1 MSTQTIHISQ
11 RWPEVKAISFDLD
24 DTLWPI
30 GPVIGR
36 AEQALFDWLRQNFPA
51 IAAGHS
57 ILSLRKHREQIA
69 GQHPD
74 LAHDVSGLRRKALE
88 QLLLEH
94 GVATEL
100 ALAQA
105 KLGWQVFYARRN
117 EISWYDDARPLLQR
131 LRDRYR
137 LVATTNGNADL
148 GAIDTERYF
157 ELAVRAGEVGFA
169 KPAAGIWRHVSS
181 CLRLQA
187 HEILHIGD
195 HPEHDVLGAINNGG
209 HAAIWLNRERKPW
222 SLAAPLPATIQSLHQ
237 LQP

>member
-1 MSTQTIHISQ
+1 MSTQNIHISQ
-11 RWPEVKAISFDLD
+11 RWPQVKAISFDLD

-36 AEQALFDWLRQNFPA
+36 AEQDLFRWLQQNFPQLSA
-51 IAAGHS
+51 RHS
-57 ILSLRKHREQIA
+57 VQSMRKHREQVA
-69 GQHPD
+69 LQHPE

-94 GVATEL
+94 GVETEL

-117 EISWYDDARPLLQR
+117 EVTWYPDARPMLDRLQQ
-131 LRDRYR
+131 RYR

-148 GAIDTERYF
+148 AAIGAQQYF
-157 ELAVRAGEVGFA
+157 ELAVRAGEIGHA
-169 KPAAGIWRHVSS
+169 KPAAAIWQHVSS
-181 CLRLQA
+181 MLALQA

-195 HPEHDVLGAINNGG
+195 HPEHDALGAGHNGYEV
-209 HAAIWLNRERKPW
+209 IWLSRERKPW
-222 SLAAPLPATIQSLHQ
+222 LLQFPAPVTIQSLHQ